1 MNGDSANKFISA
13 LVKSLQTL
21 CHGYVEF
28 NDGIEIIGHLYLNID
43 SGASFDYVVKE
54 KVCKNAENSTV
65 FVSKSFQ
72 AQAPAE
78 ECITRKDKD
87 DEAVPVFEE
96 SSEMSPTTGT
106 SRLQS
111 AITSISNVLSGS
123 QHDVHKSRMLD
134 HSSHHSPVQNN
145 GKRKREHNGSYSGL
159 QPPYKY
165 TTLQATPSTYFNT
178 PSSSTKQVVDR
189 NHSSEHFNNSS
200 HAEFFGGDSN
210 QSSGMGREDE
220 DDLDLDVTFVKEEYE
235 SQRNSGQRGVSAG
248 GASRLS
254 QDPSSNQSNILHD
267 GGTLGYQSTNHHQ
280 APQQFA
286 SGTAVELGT
295 SSQNFTDPSQ
305 VDLSQHSSQS
315 SQNPRNDATA
325 GSPPRMPD
333 GVKPLC
339 GYVHPD
345 DARKWMM
352 FELVPGSSVYIH
364 QENYNLALSKT
375 RHERP
380 DGKAMARYLMSCFW
394 RQSDLVGASIAE
406 PPKPYQKSLDRG
418 IINAILRFC
427 QNHSK
432 ELATDIRRTIQQK
445 IGYAKFYFVKKT
457 QDHDTPLCSPM
468 AVEASPRRMSME
480 MARRGVDGMAL
491 DIQPKASKKGRKPSS
506 FLRRMSECEDLS
518 LRVSSRGATHKTGF
532 NVSSQLS
539 DQLNS
544 GSMLSERL
552 AADIADSE
560 DVARCVS
567 AEKHAASYSGHITG
581 RMSPSCTS
589 HHLPSDQS
597 ARSSIRPLAERGQ
610 ADIPGRSS
618 LNPLEPMSVR
628 VLDSSLS
635 DLPQRGGTVTPGM
648 SRGFLDMFTTMYSTN

>member
-315 SQNPRNDATA
+315 SQNPRT
-325 GSPPRMPD
+325 
-333 GVKPLC
+333 L
-339 GYVHPD
+339 
-345 DARKWMM
+345 
-352 FELVPGSSVYIH
+352 
-364 QENYNLALSKT
+364 LAFPSRTLNN
-375 RHERP
+375 RH
-380 DGKAMARYLMSCFW
+380 
-394 RQSDLVGASIAE
+394 
-406 PPKPYQKSLDRG
+406 
-418 IINAILRFC
+418 
-427 QNHSK
+427 
-432 ELATDIRRTIQQK
+432 
-445 IGYAKFYFVKKT
+445 
-457 QDHDTPLCSPM
+457 
-468 AVEASPRRMSME
+468 
-480 MARRGVDGMAL
+480 
-491 DIQPKASKKGRKPSS
+491 
-506 FLRRMSECEDLS
+506 
-518 LRVSSRGATHKTGF
+518 
-532 NVSSQLS
+532 
-539 DQLNS
+539 
-544 GSMLSERL
+544 
-552 AADIADSE
+552 
-560 DVARCVS
+560 
-567 AEKHAASYSGHITG
+567 
-581 RMSPSCTS
+581 MSPSS
-589 HHLPSDQS
+589 PSAPVFDMTVSPRLSLQNS
-597 ARSSIRPLAERGQ
+597 PKARGQ
-610 ADIPGRSS
+610 ELLHTQRQTKWAIARAREWLALHGMNINFEQFTDEQLDQMFLGFYTSSQKKDGSPFSATALLAFRTAISRYLNTKCARQTSIAVSHTFKNSNAVLARLMATAVKVNKTISVQDIILMYTTGTLSCANPEALLYKVWFELQMHFRSKVDWS
-618 LNPLEPMSVR
+618 K
-628 VLDSSLS
+628 VLVDHFFFSRNQS
-635 DLPQRGGTVTPGM
+635 GKITVTWNTCGLGNCNQVTIFEATGGPYCPVE
-648 SRGFLDMFTTMYSTN
+648 SLRLYLEHRNNTVKVLLQIPASKDLLDKGIWYLPEEIRDYREKSFMKKISSQAKLSQTYTNACVLNSFEDYFQAMLNLNQGKT

>member
-1 MNGDSANKFISA
+1 MSPSSPSAPVFDMTVSPR
-13 LVKSLQTL
+13 LSLQNSPKARGQELLHTQRQTKWAIARAREWL
-21 CHGYVEF
+21 ALHGMNINFEQFTDEQLDQMFLGFYTSSQKK
-28 NDGIEIIGHLYLNID
+28 DGSPFSATALLAFRTAISRYLNTKCARQTSIAV
-43 SGASFDYVVKE
+43 SHTFKNSNAVLARLMATAVKVN
-54 KVCKNAENSTV
+54 KTISV
-65 FVSKSFQ
+65 Q
-72 AQAPAE
+72 D
-78 ECITRKDKD
+78 IIL
-87 DEAVPVFEE
+87 
-96 SSEMSPTTGT
+96 MYTTGT
-106 SRLQS
+106 LSCANPEGLLYKVWFELQMHFRSKVDWSKVLVDHFFFSR
-111 AITSISNVLSGS
+111 
-123 QHDVHKSRMLD
+123 
-134 HSSHHSPVQNN
+134 
-145 GKRKREHNGSYSGL
+145 
-159 QPPYKY
+159 
-165 TTLQATPSTYFNT
+165 
-178 PSSSTKQVVDR
+178 
-189 NHSSEHFNNSS
+189 
-200 HAEFFGGDSN
+200 N
-210 QSSGMGREDE
+210 QSGKITVTWNTCGLGNCNQVTIFEATGGPYCPVESLRIYLEHRNNTVKVLLQIPASKDLLDKGIWYLPEEIRDYREKS
-220 DDLDLDVTFVKEEYE
+220 FMKK
-235 SQRNSGQRGVSAG
+235 
-248 GASRLS
+248 
-254 QDPSSNQSNILHD
+254 I
-267 GGTLGYQSTNHHQ
+267 
-280 APQQFA
+280 
-286 SGTAVELGT
+286 
-295 SSQNFTDPSQ
+295 SSQAK
-305 VDLSQHSSQS
+305 L
-315 SQNPRNDATA
+315 NDATA

-648 SRGFLDMFTTMYSTN
+648 SRGFLDMFTTMYSAN